1 MGTLLCPPL
10 LPPLLPLDQTILEK
24 SSQVDVEQ
32 ANKKNPVVDGA
43 QIALDVRPL
52 IFKTLQ

>member
-1 MGTLLCPPL
+1 MGTLLC
-10 LPPLLPLDQTILEK
+10 PPLLPLDQTILEK

-32 ANKKNPVVDGA
+32 ATEKNPVVDGA

>member
-10 LPPLLPLDQTILEK
+10 LPLDQAILEK
-24 SSQVDVEQ
+24 SLQADVEQ
-32 ANKKNPVVDGA
+32 ATKKNPVVDGA

-52 IFKTLQ
+52 ICKTLQ